1 MAKTNIRLSARR
13 RRKKQIRKKLSGTT
27 ERPRLSV
34 FRSTKHIYVQL
45 IDDTPQPGRKGA
57 VTIAAATT
65 LSPEMK
71 DHEGHNGNRSA
82 AAVVGT
88 LIAQKAQA
96 AGIKS
101 VVFDRNGYLFHGRVK
116 ALADAAREAG
126 LDF

>member
-1 MAKTNIRLSARR
+1 MAKTNLRLTARL

-27 ERPRLSV
+27 ARPRLSV
-34 FRSTKHIYVQL
+34 FRSTKHIYAQL
-45 IDDTPQPGRKGA
+45 IDDTLG
-57 VTIAAATT
+57 VTVAAAST
-65 LSPEMK
+65 LSPELK
-71 DHEGHNGNRSA
+71 DHEGHNGNRA
-82 AAVVGT
+82 AATLVGA

>member
-1 MAKTNIRLSARR
+1 MAKTNPRHTARL

-34 FRSTKHIYVQL
+34 FRSTKHIYAQL
-45 IDDTPQPGRKGA
+45 IDDTRG
-57 VTIAAATT
+57 VTVAAAST

-71 DHEGHNGNRSA
+71 DHEGHNGNRAA

-96 AGIKS
+96 AGVKR
-101 VVFDRNGYLFHGRVK
+101 VVFDLSLIHI
-116 ALADAAREAG
+116 
-126 LDF
+126 

>member
-1 MAKTNIRLSARR
+1 MAKTNPRLTARL

-27 ERPRLSV
+27 ARPRLSV
-34 FRSTKHIYVQL
+34 FRSTKHIYAQL
-45 IDDTPQPGRKGA
+45 IDDTNG
-57 VTIAAATT
+57 VTVAAAST

-71 DHEGHNGNRSA
+71 DHEGYNGNSAA
-82 AAVVGT
+82 AAVVGS

-116 ALADAAREAG
+116 ALADATREAG

>member
-1 MAKTNIRLSARR
+1 M
-13 RRKKQIRKKLSGTT
+13 RKLHWPHERTGHNTT

-34 FRSTKHIYVQL
+34 FRSTKHIYAQL
-45 IDDTPQPGRKGA
+45 IDDTRG
-57 VTIAAATT
+57 VTVAAAST

-71 DHEGHNGNRSA
+71 DHEGHNGNRA
-82 AAVVGT
+82 AAAIVGT

-96 AGIKS
+96 AGVKN